1 MAFHGE
7 HAVVA
12 AWYTVS
18 RETLGVE
25 DKAKEKEKAR
35 SGRGFNWF
43 AILMI
48 VIVAYG
54 GWILADQQMTLGA
67 LEDDMTAARERLQ
80 AARTENQQLQDEN
93 VQLHDDAYIEKLA
106 REELGMTRKGE
117 MPYIY
122 ADNK

>member
-1 MAFHGE
+1 MECADF
-7 HAVVA
+7 AV
-12 AWYTVS
+12 WDTLS
-18 RETLGVE
+18 GETLGVE
-25 DKAKEKEKAR
+25 DKAREKAKAR

-43 AILMI
+43 VILLAA
-48 VIVAYG
+48 IVAYG

-67 LEDDMTAARERLQ
+67 LDDDMTAARERLQ

-93 VQLHDDAYIEKLA
+93 ARLHDDAYIEKLA
-106 REELGMTRKGE
+106 REDLGMTCKGE